1 MDPAIEFIAVAA
13 SALYGILRGLRCNF
27 DIVGLLSV
35 AAATAFGGGT
45 LRDVFLDRTPLF
57 WIEKEY
63 LLWVAL
69 GLAAVSA
76 VAPRK
81 IARIE
86 PWLVWPDALGLGFFT
101 VAGAVVALDAGMT
114 PLVAAVMGVITGTFG
129 SVICDVI
136 CNETPNLFRT
146 SPLCATCALLGAI
159 VYLTGHAV
167 GVPAAVS
174 QPSAIAA
181 AATLRILA
189 VWRNWTVP
197 VRSLAQV
204 GSA

>member
-1 MDPAIEFIAVAA
+1 MNPTIEFVAVAA
-13 SALYGILRGLRCNF
+13 SALYGILRGLRCGF

-35 AAATAFGGGT
+35 AAAAAFGGGT
-45 LRDVFLDRTPLF
+45 LRDLFLDRTPLF

-76 VAPRK
+76 VAPRML
-81 IARIE
+81 ARIE
-86 PWLVWPDALGLGFFT
+86 PWLVWPDALGLGFFS
-101 VAGAVVALDAGMT
+101 VAGVVVAVDAGMT
-114 PLVAAVMGVITGTFG
+114 PLVAAVMGVVTGTFG

-136 CNETPNLFRT
+136 CNETPNIFRT

-159 VYLTGHAV
+159 VYLAGDAL

-174 QPSAIAA
+174 QPLAIAT
-181 AATLRILA
+181 AATLRLLA

-197 VRSLAQV
+197 VRSLSPV